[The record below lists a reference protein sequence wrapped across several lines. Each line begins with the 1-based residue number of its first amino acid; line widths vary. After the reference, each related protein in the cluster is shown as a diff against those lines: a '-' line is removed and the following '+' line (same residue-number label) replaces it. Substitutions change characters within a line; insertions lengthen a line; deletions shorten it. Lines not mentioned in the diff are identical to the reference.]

1 MGHNQIRT
9 LVGLF
14 YTLHNSQLYSLL
26 YIYPCSKPTIIP
38 NALFFAE
45 DLDNNRNSQLLYSL
59 LSEEG
64 VFQEARPGEPAT
76 KRFSVDA
83 TSGDIIVGRQV
94 EALTTYILNISAQ
107 DEGGLSTIT
116 QIILR
121 INDTNNNRWV

>member
-1 MGHNQIRT
+1 MAHKQIRT
-9 LVGLF
+9 LGLILYIDTIISF
-14 YTLHNSQLYSLL
+14 TLSF
-26 YIYPCSKPTIIP
+26 IYPCSKPTIIP
-38 NALFFAE
+38 NALFFIE